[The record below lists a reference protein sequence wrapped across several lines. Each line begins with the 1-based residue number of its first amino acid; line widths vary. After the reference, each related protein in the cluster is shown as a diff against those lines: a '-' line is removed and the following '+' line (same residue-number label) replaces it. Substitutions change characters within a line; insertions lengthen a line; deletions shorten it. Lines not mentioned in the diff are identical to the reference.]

1 MKGGEHKRLLCY
13 ICSALLPAL
22 IETAPAQ
29 STGAASLKTGKEIF
43 EAGCAGC
50 HGGDGKGAPQSTIGF
65 EKPDSFPDSTRC
77 DQTTPEDNWAWRSVI
92 RDGGPSRGFSQIMPS
107 FGGAL
112 TPEQID
118 AVVEYVR
125 GFCKEKG
132 WPRGEL
138 NLPLALGTEKAFP
151 EDEVVIRNTVNA
163 QGAPGITSE
172 IVHEQRFGQK
182 NQVEVAVPVEFQR
195 PAPGTWYGGF
205 GDVGIGLKR
214 VMFSTLGNR
223 SGSIL
228 SLFGEAIL
236 PTGIREHGLGTG
248 VATFQTFAAYGQLF
262 PGKFF
267 LQMQGGADLPTDT
280 SNVPQDVFLN
290 TAVGKWFNQNE
301 GLGRLWAPMVEFLAH
316 RNLRD
321 GAKTDWD
328 VMPEMQVTLSK
339 RQHVRFN
346 AGLRIP
352 ATNTA
357 GRDMQVMFYVLWD
370 WQDGKLLEG
379 WK

>member
-1 MKGGEHKRLLCY
+1 MTGGKQRTLCCC
-13 ICSALLPAL
+13 ICAAFLTAL
-22 IETAPAQ
+22 IETASAQ
-29 STGAASLKTGKEIF
+29 STGAASLKSGKEIF

-172 IVHEQRFGQK
+172 IVHEQRFGEK
-182 NQVEVAVPVEFQR
+182 NQIEVTVPGEFQH

-205 GDVGIGLKR
+205 GDVGLGLKR
-214 VMFSTLGNR
+214 VVFSTLGSR

-236 PTGIREHGLGTG
+236 PTGNRAHGLGTG
-248 VATFQTFAAYGQLF
+248 VATFQTFAAFGQLF

-267 LQMQGGADLPTDT
+267 LQIQGGADLPTDI
-280 SNVPQDVFLN
+280 
-290 TAVGKWFNQNE
+290 
-301 GLGRLWAPMVEFLAH
+301 
-316 RNLRD
+316 
-321 GAKTDWD
+321 
-328 VMPEMQVTLSK
+328 SK
-339 RQHVRFN
+339 
-346 AGLRIP
+346 
-352 ATNTA
+352 
-357 GRDMQVMFYVLWD
+357 
-370 WQDGKLLEG
+370 
-379 WK
+379 

>member
-1 MKGGEHKRLLCY
+1 MNVGNQRRLWCF
-13 ICSALLPAL
+13 ICAALLPTL
-22 IETAPAQ
+22 FETASAQ
-29 STGAASLKTGKEIF
+29 STGAASLKSGKEIF

-65 EKPDSFPDSTRC
+65 EKPDSFPDFTRC

-107 FGGAL
+107 FSGAL
-112 TPEQID
+112 SPEQIE

-125 GFCKEKG
+125 GFCKEQG

-172 IVHEQRFGQK
+172 IVHEQRFGEK
-182 NQVEVAVPVEFQR
+182 NQIEVSVPVEFQH
-195 PAPGTWYGGF
+195 PAPKTWYGGF

-214 VMFSTLGNR
+214 VLFSSLR

-228 SLFGEAIL
+228 SLFGETIF
-236 PTGIREHGLGTG
+236 PTGNRAHGVGTG
-248 VATFQTFAAYGQLF
+248 VTTFQTFAAYGQLF

-280 SNVPQDVFLN
+280 RKVPQDVFLN
-290 TAVGKWFNQNE
+290 TAVGKWFNQTQ
-301 GLGRLWAPMVEFLAH
+301 GLGRLWAPMVEFLAF
-316 RNLRD
+316 RDLRD